1 MKRKAFNLLKE
12 TLIFGISTGL
22 GLVIG
27 DTIQE
32 SQDNLR
38 K

>member
-1 MKRKAFNLLKE
+1 MKNEALSLLE
-12 TLIFGISTGL
+12 DTLIFGISTGL

-32 SQDNLR
+32 SQNDSQ